1 MPLLGTALRSPARF
15 AAMSILSCLIGLTT
29 GGCAQEECE
38 ALRPPLVHLDGR
50 TYTADLAA
58 PAVSADEIGDVVFE
72 VARDRSSAISSCD
85 WDPIDGDSSLPVG
98 TEFHSIVG
106 VNESQELAAIFEGRF
121 IRFST

>member
-1 MPLLGTALRSPARF
+1 MT
-15 AAMSILSCLIGLTT
+15 ILSCLIALAT
-29 GGCAQEECE
+29 GGCAQEGCE

-58 PAVSADEIGDVVFE
+58 PEVPADEVGAVVFE
-72 VARDRSSAISSCD
+72 VVSDRSSAISSCQ

-106 VNESQELAAIFEGRF
+106 VDPSQELAATYGGRF
-121 IRFST
+121 IRFRA